1 MREKHKELK
10 IHTIMV
16 AVFFFNKVVLLVY
29 WANVTLNLLQTT
41 ACKAVCLVTID
52 DYKFT
57 VIFNDNDDKNYSVV
71 NYRFIVF
78 HCSVAMDGCVHNHN
92 SNACTCTNK

>member
-1 MREKHKELK
+1 M
-10 IHTIMV
+10 
-16 AVFFFNKVVLLVY
+16 LVY
-29 WANVTLNLLQTT
+29 SANVTLNLLQTT
-41 ACKAVCLVTID
+41 VCQAVRLVTID
-52 DYKFT
+52 DHKFI

-92 SNACTCTNK
+92 SNACVVLLYVYMHKQVIKINVLCFLVY